1 MKSTGIFNGRNNT
14 RYAVAGF
21 GGGSILPD
29 QKSSLVR
36 KIVEARKYFAH
47 TGRGKTELA
56 NFEHEYAK
64 TFGLISFIIQF
75 DWFTSTELKSNPA
88 PSDRV

>member
-1 MKSTGIFNGRNNT
+1 MKSIGIFNGRNNT

-29 QKSSLVR
+29 QKSSLVS

-47 TGRGKTELA
+47 TRRGKTELA
-56 NFEHEYAK
+56 NCECEYAR
-64 TFGLISFIIQF
+64 TYGLLSFIILF
-75 DWFTSTELKSNPA
+75 DWFTE
-88 PSDRV
+88 V